1 MSVPCR
7 LPRALLLPPW
17 DTLRL
22 QPQGIP
28 VQLSAPAAHRRS
40 TKVGG
45 LLGRGCERV
54 GLWAQCPLMG
64 NSNTS
69 PRGRNAENICSE
81 RVTISHPPDQAGP
94 RGQGL
99 TQSCHQETLKKEEKA
114 QPLQAGP
121 QLLPFRPQSPNHT
134 HWDGVSASKLHSAL
148 GWPCPIGK
156 FSSGPSGPPSGRSPP
171 AGTCKEKRSGLPS
184 LSYQGT
190 LGSPSSLLP
199 LLWVRGGQCTCPL
212 PGRKTLFSPAPLAQG
227 PQGWKGHL
235 GVTSDQG
242 CLRLLQAALLTL
254 GGQPGRRLVHSTLL
268 L

>member
-1 MSVPCR
+1 MSIPCR
-7 LPRALLLPPW
+7 LPGALLLPPW

-28 VQLSAPAAHRRS
+28 VQLSAPAAHRCA

-69 PRGRNAENICSE
+69 PRGINAENICSE

-94 RGQGL
+94 RGAGSDSEL
-99 TQSCHQETLKKEEKA
+99 PPGDKKKEKA

-121 QLLPFRPQSPNHT
+121 QLLRLRPQSPNHT

-148 GWPCPIGK
+148 GRPCPIGK

-171 AGTCKEKRSGLPS
+171 ASTCKEKRSGASITFLPGDPRLS
-184 LSYQGT
+184 LCCG
-190 LGSPSSLLP
+190 
-199 LLWVRGGQCTCPL
+199 VRGGQ
-212 PGRKTLFSPAPLAQG
+212 
-227 PQGWKGHL
+227 H
-235 GVTSDQG
+235 
-242 CLRLLQAALLTL
+242 
-254 GGQPGRRLVHSTLL
+254 
-268 L
+268 